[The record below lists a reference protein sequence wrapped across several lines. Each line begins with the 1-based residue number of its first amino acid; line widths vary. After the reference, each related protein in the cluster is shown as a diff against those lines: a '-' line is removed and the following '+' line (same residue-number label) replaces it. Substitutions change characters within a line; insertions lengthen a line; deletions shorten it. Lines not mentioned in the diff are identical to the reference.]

1 MLVFDYAAMLERQC
15 EIALKSFFG
24 EKTGNSQKL
33 FAEIC
38 KKLAKDFLPPVDR
51 EDIAALSYE
60 LLEVN
65 IKCEKYFNS
74 LKGRNPNQGI
84 KKQLDFLPNITNGL
98 LGKKKTCGDDI
109 RRLVDMNLE
118 CGKSADSNAAEL
130 NGVLANFIKTANSA
144 FFKNL

>member
-1 MLVFDYAAMLERQC
+1 MLIFDYAGLLERQC
-15 EIALKSFFG
+15 ETALKSFSG
-24 EKTGNSQKL
+24 EKAGSSQKL

-38 KKLAKDFLPPVDR
+38 KRLAKDFLPPVDR

-65 IKCEKYFNS
+65 IKCEKYFDS
-74 LKGRNPNQGI
+74 LKGRNPDQGI
-84 KKQLDFLPNITNGL
+84 KKQLIFLPTVTSGL
-98 LGKKKTCGDDI
+98 LGKKKACGDDI

-130 NGVLANFIKTANSA
+130 NGALANFIKTANSA